1 MNRFYLM
8 AATPFALVVMVMAVR
23 LLIPFNVTESEY
35 ATPRV
40 HSFAARENGAG
51 DLESIL
57 AHNLFDESRQPLD
70 LPEAREARE
79 ARNQLSADGS
89 NPDNKEGGGAIRLVG
104 VSFTR
109 DDPFVVIESPD
120 GAERYEAGDLLPDGA
135 TLKAIYDYG
144 ILVSDSEHSERYY
157 LFGK

>member
-1 MNRFYLM
+1 M

-57 AHNLFDESRQPLD
+57 AHNLFDKSRQPLD
-70 LPEAREARE
+70 LPEASETGGP
-79 ARNQLSADGS
+79 LSADGQ

>member
-1 MNRFYLM
+1 MNRFYLT

-70 LPEAREARE
+70 LPEADEAGE
-79 ARNQLSADGS
+79 AGGPLSADGP

-109 DDPFVVIESPD
+109 DDPFVVIESPE